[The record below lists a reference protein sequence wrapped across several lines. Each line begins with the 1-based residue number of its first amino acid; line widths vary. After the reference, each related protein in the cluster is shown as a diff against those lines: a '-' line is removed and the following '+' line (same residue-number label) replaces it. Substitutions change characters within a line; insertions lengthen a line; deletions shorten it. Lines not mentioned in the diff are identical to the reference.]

1 MVKAFEDAAF
11 PQEKNATVHRGR
23 QTLLYCSG
31 HDHQPPATQKLDED
45 AKKKI
50 RTYLESQKRQA
61 AFDQIVKRLK
71 TVANIVIYGK

>member
-1 MVKAFEDAAF
+1 PIVETDFGF
-11 PQEKNATVHRGR
+11 HIVQVI
-23 QTLLYCSG
+23 
-31 HDHQPPATQKLDED
+31 DHQPPATQKLDED